1 MEPRVGEPRVGDPW
15 LESGDPGRE
24 APESGGRLS
33 WEGERW
39 EPVEVGL
46 AARAL
51 VTFQGERSTA
61 ARSQAGGVHVALCAA
76 AAAEGHREEGASL
89 RSAPARV
96 PHDEEGGARRRWG
109 GSRAPGSQIL
119 AWLARQL
126 HRGPS
131 LAWATLFIPAWRPS

>member
-1 MEPRVGEPRVGDPW
+1 MGLKGKEPRVGEPRVGDPW

-24 APESGGRLS
+24 AQESGRRLI
-33 WEGERW
+33 WEGERR

-109 GSRAPGSQIL
+109 G
-119 AWLARQL
+119 
-126 HRGPS
+126 
-131 LAWATLFIPAWRPS
+131 